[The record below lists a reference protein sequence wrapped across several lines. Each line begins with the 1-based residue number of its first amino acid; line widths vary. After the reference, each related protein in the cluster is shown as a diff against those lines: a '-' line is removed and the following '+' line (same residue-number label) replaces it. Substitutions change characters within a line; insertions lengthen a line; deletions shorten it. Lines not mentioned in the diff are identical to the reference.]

1 MSEITWAIQKV
12 KLSELKE
19 YEHNPRTLSEKKLQH
34 LEESISKF
42 GMAEPLVLNAD
53 YTICGGHGRRKI
65 LERLNIKEVDCY
77 VPNRSLKEKEFDEL
91 NIRLNKNTAGDF
103 DMDILSNRFDI
114 EDLTDIGFS
123 LRDLGLDSAIQYTPE
138 LDPNYAKSTLTGE
151 DIANAQQKEGDR
163 FGINI
168 EKRQVICPSCFHEF
182 EIEQDK

>member
-19 YEHNPRTLSEKKLQH
+19 YEHNPRTLSTKKLEH

-53 YTICGGHGRRKI
+53 YTICGGHGRKKI
-65 LERLNIKEVDCY
+65 LERLKIAEVDCY
-77 VPNRSLKEKEFDEL
+77 IPNRSLNEQEFDEL

-103 DMDILSNRFDI
+103 NIDILSNRFDI
-114 EDLTDIGFS
+114 DELKDIGFS
-123 LRDLGLDSAIQYTPE
+123 LRDLGLDSAIEYKPE
-138 LDPNYAKSTLTGE
+138 LDPNYAKSILT
-151 DIANAQQKEGDR
+151 DSDMQKAQQKEDER
-163 FGINI
+163 FGLDRP
-168 EKRQVICPSCFHEF
+168 KKQVICPNCFTEF